1 MFCVAEREISFK
13 GGVLILMT
21 TLFSQLAAK
30 FAHNEAINLKTA
42 ILLLT
47 SN

>member
-1 MFCVAEREISFK
+1 MFCVAAREISSK
-13 GGVLILMT
+13 DGVLILMT
-21 TLFSQLAAK
+21 TLFSKLAAK
-30 FAHNEAINLKTA
+30 VAHNEAINLKIA